1 MNKKENPADQNSYP
15 IVDQF
20 NSENLIP
27 ILSCGK
33 ENSYKHPF
41 CILPKS
47 YLIVVHCGLT
57 TRNHGGLNFII
68 LVSEK
73 PYSGK
78 LF

>member
-33 ENSYKHPF
+33 ENIYKHPF
-41 CILPKS
+41 CILLKS
-47 YLIVVHCGLT
+47 SLIVVSCGMYPD
-57 TRNHGGLNFII
+57 HK
-68 LVSEK
+68 K
-73 PYSGK
+73 PRWTELHNPGIGETV
-78 LF
+78 FW